1 MTKTLEY
8 SNDLT
13 IYIVFFNVCV
23 TFHIQLLNNLEY
35 HMVTASFILSNIFSK
50 KSESLVFDPPKH
62 FKNVLRSSLK
72 LSSLYLW

>member
-13 IYIVFFNVCV
+13 VYIVFFNVCV

-35 HMVTASFILSNIFSK
+35 HMLTASFILNNIFSK
-50 KSESLVFDPPKH
+50 KSSLWFSTLQNTSKM
-62 FKNVLRSSLK
+62 S
-72 LSSLYLW
+72 

>member
-13 IYIVFFNVCV
+13 VYIVFFNVCV

-35 HMVTASFILSNIFSK
+35 HMLTASFILNNIFSK
-50 KSESLVFDPPKH
+50 KK
-62 FKNVLRSSLK
+62 SSLWCSTLQNTSK
-72 LSSLYLW
+72 MS